1 MQYHRGMCIKEVLK
15 KTLLLLLVLLTMSC
29 TAMKY
34 LPFSEDS
41 KNYQAAKM
49 YFEQGRYDAAHDAY
63 RSIATSRSPW
73 AEESKFN
80 AASVLIYYNNPRKSY
95 ITAEEE
101 FEEFL
106 AKYPNSSLASEASTW
121 LAMLKMFH
129 QTNVGMLSKEVEELT
144 VKSERLTKELQ
155 KNRTENDALRNE
167 RDLIFAERNALV
179 KKVDELLGEKEALI
193 RKNEELTKDNLGLVK
208 DKKVLTKSVDSL
220 RKEKKTLLEAK
231 AALEKSLHDLTMVDI
246 KMERK
251 RSKIKAE
258 EKK

>member
-1 MQYHRGMCIKEVLK
+1 MQYHRGRCIEEVFK
-15 KTLLLLLVLLTMSC
+15 RTLLLLLVLLTVGC

-41 KNYQAAKM
+41 KNYQTAKM

-63 RSIATSRSPW
+63 RAIASSRSPW
-73 AEESKFN
+73 AEESTFN

-95 ITAEEE
+95 TSAEGE

-106 AKYPNSSLASEASTW
+106 AKYPKSSLANEASTW

-129 QTNVGMLSKEVEELT
+129 QTNVGVLSKEVEQLT
-144 VKSERLTKELQ
+144 VKSERLAADLQ
-155 KNRTENDALRNE
+155 KARTESESLRKE
-167 RDLIFAERNALV
+167 RDLIFSERNALA
-179 KKVDELLGEKEALI
+179 KKVDELLAEKDALI
-193 RKNEELTKDNLGLVK
+193 RKNEELAQDNLGLVK
-208 DKKVLTKSVDSL
+208 DKKVLTKNVDTL
-220 RKEKKTLLEAK
+220 RKEKKALLEAK
-231 AALEKSLHDLTMVDI
+231 AALEKSLHDLTMVDV